1 MSRTSIPT
9 VPPRGLGGRESLLTA
24 SAVQVRA
31 VRTGI
36 LTGAMTTT
44 QSETPASATPAP
56 LQVAV
61 VTLGCARNEVDSEEL
76 AGRLEAGGFVLVD
89 DAEDADTVVVNTCG
103 FVEAAKKDSV
113 DTLLE
118 AADLKASA
126 GHGGRAQAVVAVG
139 CLAERYGKDLA
150 ESLPEADA
158 VLGFDDYPDIAS
170 RLRSIVA
177 GETHHPHTP
186 SDRRRL
192 LPISPVDRDA
202 TGISVPGHQDRPDVG
217 DVAEIGAGAP
227 ATGPR
232 AVRRRLDAG
241 PMAPLKLASGCD
253 RRCSFCAIPS
263 FRGSFV
269 SRRPSD
275 VLQEGQWLATQGVK
289 ELFLVSENSTSY
301 GKDLGDL
308 RLLETLLPELSGID
322 GIERVR
328 VSYLQPAETRPGL
341 IEAIASTPGVVPYFD
356 LSFQH
361 ASATVLRRMRRFGDP
376 ESFLGLLEQIRS
388 LAPLAGVRSNVIVGF
403 PGETED
409 DLQTLCDFLVA
420 ARMDVTGVFGYSD
433 EDGTEAAGFADDVK
447 LDDDEIRAR
456 TEHVTTLVEE
466 LNAQRA
472 EERIGEEVVVLVES
486 VEDGAVEGR
495 AAHQGP
501 EVDGTTTLTHAGDA
515 RVGDLLA
522 ATVTGTDGV
531 DLIARVDGVRA

>member
-1 MSRTSIPT
+1 MTSTESPVHPDRT
-9 VPPRGLGGRESLLTA
+9 RE
-24 SAVQVRA
+24 
-31 VRTGI
+31 
-36 LTGAMTTT
+36 
-44 QSETPASATPAP
+44 P
-56 LQVAV
+56 LSVAV

-76 AGRLEAGGFVLVD
+76 AGRLEADGFLLVAD
-89 DAEDADTVVVNTCG
+89 PEEADTVVVNTCG

-118 AADLKASA
+118 AADLKEA
-126 GHGGRAQAVVAVG
+126 GRTQAVVAVG

-150 ESLPEADA
+150 ETLPEADA
-158 VLGFDDYPDIAS
+158 VLGFDDYPDIAA

-177 GETHHPHTP
+177 GESHQAHTP

-192 LPISPVDRDA
+192 LPISPVERQA
-202 TGISVPGHQDRPDVG
+202 GTVSVPGHSS
-217 DVAEIGAGAP
+217 DVAMIGVGAP
-227 ATGPR
+227 ASGPR

-241 PMAPLKLASGCD
+241 PTAPLKLASGCD

-275 VLQEGQWLATQGVK
+275 VLGEAVWLAEQGVK

-308 RLLETLLPELSGID
+308 RLLETMLPELAAVEGV
-322 GIERVR
+322 ERVR

-341 IEAIASTPGVVPYFD
+341 IEAIAGTPGVVPYFD

-361 ASATVLRRMRRFGDP
+361 ASASVLRRMRRFGDP
-376 ESFLGLLEQIRS
+376 DSFLGLLEQIRL
-388 LAPLAGVRSNVIVGF
+388 LAPTAGVRSNVIVGF
-403 PGETED
+403 PGETEG
-409 DLQTLCDFLVA
+409 DLEALCDFLVR

-433 EDGTEAAGFADDVK
+433 EDGTEAAGFDEALK

-456 TEHVTTLVEE
+456 TEHVTALVEE

-472 EERIGEEVVVLVES
+472 EERIGERVEVLVES
-486 VEDGAVEGR
+486 IDEDGPEGR

-501 EVDGTTTLTHAGDA
+501 EVNGTT
-515 RVGDLLA
+515 RIVGA
-522 ATVTGTDGV
+522 STATIGSIVPAVVVDSDGV
-531 DLIARVDGVRA
+531 DIVARAEGDQ

>member
-1 MSRTSIPT
+1 MS
-9 VPPRGLGGRESLLTA
+9 
-24 SAVQVRA
+24 
-31 VRTGI
+31 
-36 LTGAMTTT
+36 
-44 QSETPASATPAP
+44 
-56 LQVAV
+56 VAV

-76 AGRLEAGGFVLVD
+76 AGRLEAGGFVLV
-89 DAEDADTVVVNTCG
+89 AEPGDADTVLVNTCG

-113 DTLLE
+113 DTLLA
-118 AADLKASA
+118 AADLKET
-126 GHGGRAQAVVAVG
+126 GKTQAVVAVG

-158 VLGFDDYPDIAS
+158 VLGFDDYPDIAAK
-170 RLRSIVA
+170 LRSIVA
-177 GETHHPHTP
+177 GEVHHPHTP

-202 TGISVPGHQDRPDVG
+202 SAISMPGHADNRASTD
-217 DVAEIGAGAP
+217 EIGQGAP

-232 AVRRRLDAG
+232 VVRRRLDAG

-275 VLQEGQWLATQGVK
+275 VLQEAQWLATQDIK

-308 RLLETLLPELSGID
+308 RLLETMLPELAAIEGIA
-322 GIERVR
+322 RVR

-341 IEAIASTPGVVPYFD
+341 IEAIADTPGVVPYFD

-376 ESFLGLLEQIRS
+376 ESFLDLLARIRKLS
-388 LAPLAGVRSNVIVGF
+388 PLAGVRSNVIVGF

-409 DLQTLCDFLVA
+409 DLQTLCDFLEA
-420 ARMDVTGVFGYSD
+420 ARMDVDRRLRLLRRGRHRGRSRTTTSW
-433 EDGTEAAGFADDVK
+433 TRTRCAPAPSTSPPSSRSSTRSAP
-447 LDDDEIRAR
+447 RSASAR
-456 TEHVTTLVEE
+456 PSACSSSPSRTVC
-466 LNAQRA
+466 
-472 EERIGEEVVVLVES
+472 
-486 VEDGAVEGR
+486 VEGR
-495 AAHQGP
+495 AEHQGP
-501 EVDGTTTLTHAGDA
+501 EVDGTTTL
-515 RVGDLLA
+515 
-522 ATVTGTDGV
+522 
-531 DLIARVDGVRA
+531 DGVRCPGRRPRHRGSDRDRWCRPRRRTPRRRWRPRMSDRREPGLQLQHRQRADDAAHRAGAGPGLGAAARRRRLDDVALDRLRASSSAR

>member
-1 MSRTSIPT
+1 
-9 VPPRGLGGRESLLTA
+9 
-24 SAVQVRA
+24 
-31 VRTGI
+31 
-36 LTGAMTTT
+36 MTTT
-44 QSETPASATPAP
+44 STHPDPPTITPASSVPMS
-56 LQVAV
+56 VAV

-76 AGRLEAGGFVLVD
+76 AGRLEAGGFLLV
-89 DAEDADTVVVNTCG
+89 AEPGEADTVVVNTCG

-118 AADLKASA
+118 AADLKQ
-126 GHGGRAQAVVAVG
+126 HGRTQAVVAVG

-158 VLGFDDYPDIAS
+158 VLGFDDYPDIAAK
-170 RLRSIVA
+170 LRSIMA
-177 GETHHPHTP
+177 GETHHAHTP

-192 LPISPVDRDA
+192 LPISPVERDA
-202 TGISVPGHQDRPDVG
+202 SAISVPGHTGADDRSDTT
-217 DVAEIGAGAP
+217 EIGRGAP

-275 VLQEGQWLATQGVK
+275 VLTEARWLATEGVK

-308 RLLETLLPELSGID
+308 RLLETLLPELAGID
-322 GIERVR
+322 GVARVR

-341 IEAIASTPGVVPYFD
+341 IEAIADTPGVVPYFD

-376 ESFLGLLEQIRS
+376 ESFLGLLERIRTLS
-388 LAPLAGVRSNVIVGF
+388 PLAGVRSNVIVGF

-409 DLQTLCDFLVA
+409 DLQTLCDFLEA

-433 EDGTEAAGFADDVK
+433 EDGTEAATYAAK
-447 LDDDEIRAR
+447 LDEDEVRAR
-456 TEHVTTLVEE
+456 TEHVTALVEE

-472 EERIGEEVVVLVES
+472 EERVGETVSVLVES
-486 VEDGAVEGR
+486 VEDGVAEGR
-495 AAHQGP
+495 AEHQGP
-501 EVDGTTTLTHAGDA
+501 EVDGTTTLEGLTGA
-515 RVGDLLA
+515 VIGDLLRA
-522 ATVTGTDGV
+522 RVVATDGV
-531 DLIARVDGVRA
+531 DLVAVPLTDSSVGT